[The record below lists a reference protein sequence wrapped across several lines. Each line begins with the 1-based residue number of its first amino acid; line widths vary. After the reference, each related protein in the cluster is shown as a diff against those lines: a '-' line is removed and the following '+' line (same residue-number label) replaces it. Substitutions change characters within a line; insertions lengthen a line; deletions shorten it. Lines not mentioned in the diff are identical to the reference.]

1 MNQVDFQIR
10 LPEEN
15 VDFSRDQEYFFV
27 IQNGVETKYILQ
39 NYPQV
44 YSLPKLHQ

>member
-1 MNQVDFQIR
+1 MSQVDYQIR
-10 LPEEN
+10 FPEES

-39 NYPQV
+39 NYF
-44 YSLPKLHQ
+44 